1 MNEHYYHGTIDA
13 GAVCTRCEQ
22 PPWDHPLGF
31 IYYTPEIG
39 LDGVRHLGARFEE
52 WPDGALDYLRRLDQ
66 TRVMLLG
73 EEEEPPAQ

>member
-31 IYYTPEIG
+31 TYYVSEIDD
-39 LDGVRHLGARFEE
+39 DGVRHLGARTEAWPEE
-52 WPDGALDYLRRLDQ
+52 ALIYLRCADLRRR
-66 TRVMLLG
+66 TLLG
-73 EEEEPPAQ
+73 EEGEPPAQ